1 MSSAAVYYFHLKFN
15 IYLTIVTGLSSL
27 LIYAVIIGSLI
38 FNRKKRKSKIREF
51 REKMSNLV
59 TDTNVLH
66 ETLNKVELKLT
77 IVVLFHTLLLA
88 TDAGTAIIMFVVKEH
103 KKELSYVNF
112 FVQDLLCGSNPYLLL
127 AFSSQLRKR
136 ISPIV
141 KQLSV
146 TVRENT

>member
-38 FNRKKRKSKIREF
+38 FNRKKRK
-51 REKMSNLV
+51 N
-59 TDTNVLH
+59 TNVLH